1 MKINLK
7 EGSHRLG
14 IVAALVC
21 LVATLVALKIM
32 TIITIPW
39 ELSDWLIYAG
49 AIVMFPLGTYLAVRI
64 VGWTVGWLFAGL
76 AGNEPR
82 D

>member
-7 EGSHRLG
+7 EGSHRLA
-14 IVAALVC
+14 IIAAFVC
-21 LVATLVALKIM
+21 LVAILVETAVDSSHGNPLA
-32 TIITIPW
+32 W
-39 ELSDWLIYAG
+39 SRAYGRLW
-49 AIVMFPLGTYLAVRI
+49 MFPLGTYLAVRI
-64 VGWTVGWLFAGL
+64 VGWTVDWLVAGL

>member
-1 MKINLK
+1 MFSRNISSAENYDN
-7 EGSHRLG
+7 S
-14 IVAALVC
+14 
-21 LVATLVALKIM
+21 
-32 TIITIPW
+32 TIPW

-49 AIVMFPLGTYLAVRI
+49 AIVMFPLCTYLAVRI